1 MALGGYERLV
11 VCAHGVRHGVL
22 VEETFGRMTPA

>member
-1 MALGGYERLV
+1 MAMGSYEELV

-22 VEETFGRMTPA
+22 VEETFDRVSPA